1 MLGMHFGLT
10 FTLFLLYN
18 LWNGLDFG
26 KQVSN
31 NFKNLFPIFADIPD
45 LGVQL
50 LRLNREVEI
59 QNTLFI
65 FLTQQYEEAKIQEAK
80 NTPTVQVLDYALIPN
95 IKYKPVRSRLLII
108 AFAFSS
114 IFSMYFVYF
123 RTRWKIAQAKINS

>member
-1 MLGMHFGLT
+1 MNVVHF
-10 FTLFLLYN
+10 
-18 LWNGLDFG
+18 
-26 KQVSN
+26 SE
-31 NFKNLFPIFADIPD
+31 IPD

-50 LRLNREVEI
+50 LRLKREVEI

-65 FLTQQYEEAKIQEAK
+65 FLTKQYEEAKIQEAK
-80 NTPTVQVLDYALIPN
+80 NTPTVQVLDNALIPN

-123 RTRWKIAQAKINS
+123 RTRWKLSQSKINS